1 MEISEEIKA
10 TKDIVQ
16 AFLKAKKMIRM
27 YPPNNPIYV
36 KTLEDCYGK
45 FKNFYYYKNLL
56 VLKIKQ
62 NEILYDAEQVYSSSE
77 KEDNLALFFFKD
89 GLREITFRQGLTSE
103 ELEEF
108 LKIISLDYDR
118 EAIDDDLVTM
128 LWEKDF
134 QNIQYIVDE
143 AVLADEEDYESK
155 AVAEL
160 EEKATDEDSLKK
172 AYKDAFKAE
181 GEIKEVSI
189 VPLEDKDLRLLF
201 NELEKDSQDKT
212 GKLINIL
219 LELFYIAE
227 TLEDYSDI
235 IGFFMNSIEF
245 SIRRGDI
252 QIVTNVMAKM
262 KQITDDKNVP
272 DDIKKHA
279 KRIILFAGSD
289 QIISL
294 IGEILDSGHEIE
306 EKIFEDFIKFLDK
319 SSILPFMKI
328 LGELNTIHSRKIV
341 IDALIFLGPK
351 DIMTLSTGLNDS
363 RWYVVRNII
372 YILRK
377 IGDKRAVDYLL
388 KTVRHGDI
396 RVKKEVIRTL
406 GELGGAGVIKALRD
420 CLDDPELQVRSAAL
434 RAFGNIG
441 SEAAKRIIMDR
452 ISHNNFRDKDFD
464 EKKEY
469 FEVLARWKDNEV
481 YNMLIG
487 IIKKTTFWGRSKS
500 YEDKACAA
508 YCLGIIGNKDAL
520 TVLNKFKNS
529 SNNLLR
535 EFTHSAIHRIEHG
548 Q

>member
-1 MEISEEIKA
+1 MELSEEIKA
-10 TKDIVQ
+10 TKDIIQ
-16 AFLKAKKMIRM
+16 AFLKTKKMIRM

-36 KTLEDCYGK
+36 KTLEDCYSK
-45 FKNFYYYKNLL
+45 FKNFNYYKDLL

-62 NEILYDAEQVYSSSE
+62 NEILYDSEQVYSSSE

-118 EAIDDDLVTM
+118 EVVDDDLVTM

-134 QNIQYIVDE
+134 QNIQYIVDD
-143 AVLADEEDYESK
+143 AVLADEEDYEAK

-160 EEKATDEDSLKK
+160 EEKATEEDDLHK
-172 AYKDAFKAE
+172 AYEDAFKKE

-189 VPLEDKDLRLLF
+189 VPLTDNDLQLLSD
-201 NELEKDSQDKT
+201 ELTKDSQEKI
-212 GKLINIL
+212 GKLNNVLFEL
-219 LELFYIAE
+219 LYIAE
-227 TLEDYSDI
+227 TLPDYSEV
-235 IGFFMNSIEF
+235 IGFFMNSIDY

-252 QIVTNVMAKM
+252 QMVTNVMAKM
-262 KQITDDKNVP
+262 KQIIDDKSAPEDV
-272 DDIKKHA
+272 KKHA
-279 KRIILFAGSD
+279 KRVILFAGSD
-289 QIISL
+289 QIVSL
-294 IGEILDSGHEIE
+294 IGEILDSGHEME

-319 SSILPFMKI
+319 GSIMPFMKI

-351 DIMTLSTGLNDS
+351 DIMTLATGLNDS

-388 KTVRHGDI
+388 RTVKHGDI

-406 GELGGAGVIKALRD
+406 GELGGAGVIKALKD

-434 RAFGNIG
+434 RAFGNIA

-452 ISHNNFRDKDFD
+452 ISDKYFRDKDFE

-481 YNMLIG
+481 YNLLMEIM
-487 IIKKTTFWGRSKS
+487 KKSTFWGRSKS

-508 YCLGIIGNKDAL
+508 YCLGLIGNKEAL
-520 TVLNKFKNS
+520 TILNKFKNS

-535 EFTHSAIHRIEHG
+535 EYIYSAIHRLEHG